1 MRKFL
6 VSLIICITVFTS
18 SQSFASSETNTNDER
33 IIDTSELN
41 IYTNCALLVEKET
54 GDILYE
60 KNAYEKMYPASTTKM
75 LTAIIVL
82 ENCYLN
88 DTVTVSESAISAV
101 PWGYTTAHLRAGEE
115 FTVQELLYAMLI
127 PSANDV
133 ANVLA
138 EHVSGSISEF
148 SKVMN
153 EKAKKIGLTNSNF
166 TNPSG
171 VQDENLY
178 TTAYDLSLLARYAMN
193 NDTFREIVSTE
204 EYTLPATS
212 IYPNDDRTF
221 ETSNLLLDKEND
233 KYYYEYATGVK
244 TGFTDDAGDCLVASA
259 KKDGVEF
266 IAVCLKSSTTE
277 DGLREKFV
285 DCKTLFDFAFEH
297 YTTYY
302 KELQEKEEKKENF
315 FVSLFNNDEDDGPL
329 VQYPNKEFGFIRYLI
344 GFGLIILVLIISKKL
359 LFGKRKKKK
368 KK

>member
-1 MRKFL
+1 MRKFF
-6 VSLIICITVFTS
+6 VSLIICISIFTS
-18 SQSFASSETNTNDER
+18 SQSFASSEATND
-33 IIDTSELN
+33 IKNIDTSELN
-41 IYTNCALLVEKET
+41 IFTDCVLLVEKET
-54 GDILYE
+54 GDVLYE

-101 PWGYTTAHLRAGEE
+101 PRGYTTAHLRAGEQ
-115 FTVQELLYAMLI
+115 FTVQELLYAMLV

-153 EKAKKIGLTNSNF
+153 EKAAKIGMTNSNF

-193 NDTFREIVSTE
+193 NEKFREIVSTE

-212 IYPNDDRTF
+212 IYPNDDRVF
-221 ETSNLLLDKEND
+221 ETSNLLLDKESD

-277 DGLREKFV
+277 NGLREKFV

-302 KELQEKEEKKENF
+302 KELQEKEQKKENF
-315 FVSLFNNDEDDGPL
+315 LVSLFNSDENDNPL
-329 VQYPNKEFGFIRYLI
+329 VEYPNKDIPFIRYLI
-344 GFGLIILVLIISKKL
+344 GFVLIILVLIVSKKL